1 MKGFKAGIVLA
12 LVLGLFAGAA
22 FAAEPIRIGL
32 LAPLTGPAA
41 ADGMSV
47 LNSVKI
53 AVDQV
58 NKAGGVKGRK
68 ITLSVYDDRIDAK
81 EAVSLA
87 YKLIEKDKVHAVV
100 GGSYSMPTRA
110 VARSSRRKRFPWWL
124 PTPPTRT

>member
-41 ADGMSV
+41 ADGQSV

-53 AVDQV
+53 AGDADAVLAA
-58 NKAGGVKGRK
+58 K
-68 ITLSVYDDRIDAK
+68 SDRVAEWNRI
-81 EAVSLA
+81 LA
-87 YKLIEKDKVHAVV
+87 A
-100 GGSYSMPTRA
+100 
-110 VARSSRRKRFPWWL
+110 
-124 PTPPTRT
+124 

>member
-41 ADGMSV
+41 ADGQSV

-53 AVDQV
+53 AVD
-58 NKAGGVKGRK
+58 
-68 ITLSVYDDRIDAK
+68 
-81 EAVSLA
+81 
-87 YKLIEKDKVHAVV
+87 
-100 GGSYSMPTRA
+100 
-110 VARSSRRKRFPWWL
+110 
-124 PTPPTRT
+124 